1 MENMQFNEL
10 LKSPHLLAS
19 MPIEEL
25 EVITK
30 NYPWF
35 SLAHS
40 YLAKAY
46 QENNSHKTS
55 GQIAL
60 ASTLH
65 SNRAWLYGF
74 LKEPILSKQ
83 EPTEIIENLPIE
95 TVAAIMEAP
104 ISKEIS
110 PSTSLSQLAESMLDE
125 PITVEVR
132 EDKREDKREE
142 EIEVRDGKTG
152 EEKVRTE
159 IREDERGE
167 EEVRELDFLDKSILA
182 TAVSS
187 SIFLEVSEAD
197 EEQDAAQDSTKDVAQ
212 DAAQDSTKD
221 VAQGPAE
228 DAESDALFTWLR
240 SVSDSEESDE
250 ERQEGI
256 REVKKGEEQLNIE
269 VKEDKSGEEKV
280 STEVRED
287 KRREEKVGK
296 SNEAIQPSID
306 LIEKFI
312 AAEPR
317 ITPGKVEQYTGVSF
331 AKDSLE
337 ENFDWV
343 TETMAKL
350 YAAQGKIDR
359 ARKAYKRL
367 IQLHPEK
374 KIHFENQLKA
384 LNQRK

>member
-1 MENMQFNEL
+1 MENTQFNEL

-19 MPIEEL
+19 MPIEHL
-25 EVITK
+25 ETLTK

-46 QENNSHKTS
+46 QENKSHKTS

-65 SNRAWLYGF
+65 SNRTWLYGF
-74 LKEPILSKQ
+74 LKEPVLQKQ
-83 EPTEIIENLPIE
+83 TSTDIVESLPTESTPEIITE
-95 TVAAIMEAP
+95 TAP
-104 ISKEIS
+104 S
-110 PSTSLSQLAESMLDE
+110 PVVSSTSLAELAASMMEELE
-125 PITVEVR
+125 PEVR
-132 EDKREDKREE
+132 EVKR
-142 EIEVRDGKTG
+142 G
-152 EEKVRTE
+152 EEKEVRHE
-159 IREDERGE
+159 VREVKRGE
-167 EEVRELDFLDKSILA
+167 EEVREEVRDLDFLDKSILA

-197 EEQDAAQDSTKDVAQ
+197 DEQDSA
-212 DAAQDSTKD
+212 KD
-221 VAQGPAE
+221 VAQGASQGPAE
-228 DAESDALFTWLR
+228 GGESEALFTWLR
-240 SVSDSEESDE
+240 SVSDEEGESER
-250 ERQEGI
+250 ERETTAT
-256 REVKKGEEQLNIE
+256 V
-269 VKEDKSGEEKV
+269 
-280 STEVRED
+280 
-287 KRREEKVGK
+287 
-296 SNEAIQPSID
+296 QPTVD

-312 AAEPR
+312 ATAPR
-317 ITPGKVEQYTGVSF
+317 ITPGKVEQYTGISF
-331 AKDSLE
+331 AKESLE

-367 IQLHPEK
+367 IELHPEK
-374 KIHFENQLKA
+374 KIHFENQLKV

>member
-1 MENMQFNEL
+1 MENTQFNEL

-19 MPIEEL
+19 MPIEDL
-25 EVITK
+25 ETITK

-65 SNRAWLYGF
+65 SNRTWLYGF
-74 LKEPILSKQ
+74 LKEPVLRKHSPIAIIESL
-83 EPTEIIENLPIE
+83 PTENIPEIIVDVTPGP
-95 TVAAIMEAP
+95 AA
-104 ISKEIS
+104 S
-110 PSTSLSQLAESMLDE
+110 STSLAELAASMMEELE
-125 PITVEVR
+125 PDVREVKRGEEPEVR
-132 EDKREDKREE
+132 EVKR
-142 EIEVRDGKTG
+142 G
-152 EEKVRTE
+152 EEKVR
-159 IREDERGE
+159 D
-167 EEVRELDFLDKSILA
+167 LDFLDKSILA

-197 EEQDAAQDSTKDVAQ
+197 EEQDSA
-212 DAAQDSTKD
+212 KD
-221 VAQGPAE
+221 VAQGASQGPAE
-228 DAESDALFTWLR
+228 GGESEALFTWLR
-240 SVSDSEESDE
+240 SVSDE
-250 ERQEGI
+250 ERESE
-256 REVKKGEEQLNIE
+256 RESE
-269 VKEDKSGEEKV
+269 
-280 STEVRED
+280 RETTAT
-287 KRREEKVGK
+287 V
-296 SNEAIQPSID
+296 QPSVD

-312 AAEPR
+312 TTAPR
-317 ITPGKVEQYTGVSF
+317 ITPGKVEQYTGISF
-331 AKDSLE
+331 AKESLE

-367 IQLHPEK
+367 IELHPEK
-374 KIHFENQLKA
+374 KIHFENQLKV

>member
-1 MENMQFNEL
+1 MENTQFNEL

-19 MPIEEL
+19 MPIEDL
-25 EVITK
+25 ETITK

-65 SNRAWLYGF
+65 SNRTWLYGF
-74 LKEPILSKQ
+74 LKEPVLRKHSTIAIIESL
-83 EPTEIIENLPIE
+83 PTENIPEIIVDVTPSP
-95 TVAAIMEAP
+95 AA
-104 ISKEIS
+104 S
-110 PSTSLSQLAESMLDE
+110 STSLAELAASMMEELE
-125 PITVEVR
+125 PDVREVKRGEEPEVR
-132 EDKREDKREE
+132 EVKR
-142 EIEVRDGKTG
+142 G
-152 EEKVRTE
+152 EEKVR
-159 IREDERGE
+159 D
-167 EEVRELDFLDKSILA
+167 LDFLDKSILA

-197 EEQDAAQDSTKDVAQ
+197 GEHDSAKDAMQDSAKDVKQDVAQ
-212 DAAQDSTKD
+212 DSSKDASQD
-221 VAQGPAE
+221 
-228 DAESDALFTWLR
+228 DALFTWLR
-240 SVSDSEESDE
+240 SVSDDEGESERET
-250 ERQEGI
+250 ERE
-256 REVKKGEEQLNIE
+256 RE
-269 VKEDKSGEEKV
+269 
-280 STEVRED
+280 TETTATV
-287 KRREEKVGK
+287 
-296 SNEAIQPSID
+296 QPSVD

-312 AAEPR
+312 ATSPR
-317 ITPGKVEQYTGVSF
+317 ITPGKVEQYTGISF
-331 AKDSLE
+331 VKESLE

-367 IQLHPEK
+367 IELHPEK
-374 KIHFENQLKA
+374 KIHFENQLKV

>member
-1 MENMQFNEL
+1 MKNTPFNEL

-25 EVITK
+25 EDITK

-46 QENNSHKTS
+46 QENKSHKTS

-65 SNRAWLYGF
+65 SNRTWLYGF
-74 LKEPILSKQ
+74 LKEPILKKQ
-83 EPTEIIENLPIE
+83 SQTEIVDTLPTEIIPEIVVEVVP
-95 TVAAIMEAP
+95 
-104 ISKEIS
+104 SKV
-110 PSTSLSQLAESMLDE
+110 PSSSSLAELAASMMDE
-125 PITVEVR
+125 EPEGREDKRGEEIEVREVR
-132 EDKREDKREE
+132 EDKRGE
-142 EIEVRDGKTG
+142 EIEVR
-152 EEKVRTE
+152 EV
-159 IREDERGE
+159 REDKRGE
-167 EEVRELDFLDKSILA
+167 EQEVREDKRREEKGRKEEQEEVTDLDFLDKSILA
-182 TAVSS
+182 TAVAS
-187 SIFLEVSEAD
+187 SIFLEVSETEEEEEKD
-197 EEQDAAQDSTKDVAQ
+197 TEQDSVKEVE
-212 DAAQDSTKD
+212 
-221 VAQGPAE
+221 QGPSE
-228 DAESDALFTWLR
+228 NGENEALFTWLR
-240 SVSDSEESDE
+240 SVSDADE
-250 ERQEGI
+250 
-256 REVKKGEEQLNIE
+256 KDE
-269 VKEDKSGEEKV
+269 VKEELK
-280 STEVRED
+280 ED
-287 KRREEKVGK
+287 KRLEDEGRN
-296 SNEAIQPSID
+296 SNESVQPSID

-312 AAEPR
+312 ATEPR

-331 AKDSLE
+331 AKESLE

-367 IQLHPEK
+367 IELHPEK

>member
-1 MENMQFNEL
+1 LVMKNTPFNEL

-25 EVITK
+25 EDITK

-46 QENNSHKTS
+46 QENKSHKTS

-65 SNRAWLYGF
+65 SNRTWLYGF
-74 LKEPILSKQ
+74 LKEPILKKQ
-83 EPTEIIENLPIE
+83 SQTEIADTLPTEIIPEIVVEVVP
-95 TVAAIMEAP
+95 
-104 ISKEIS
+104 SKVPNS
-110 PSTSLSQLAESMLDE
+110 SSLAELAASMMDE
-125 PITVEVR
+125 EPEGREAKRGEEQEVR
-132 EDKREDKREE
+132 EDKRGEEQEVREDKRGE
-142 EIEVRDGKTG
+142 EIEVR
-152 EEKVRTE
+152 
-159 IREDERGE
+159 EDKRGE
-167 EEVRELDFLDKSILA
+167 EIEGRQDEEELTDLDFLDKSILA
-182 TAVSS
+182 TAVAS
-187 SIFLEVSEAD
+187 SIFLEVSEPEEEEEKDA
-197 EEQDAAQDSTKDVAQ
+197 EQDSVKDVE
-212 DAAQDSTKD
+212 
-221 VAQGPAE
+221 QGSFE
-228 DAESDALFTWLR
+228 NGENEALFTWLR
-240 SVSDSEESDE
+240 SVSD
-250 ERQEGI
+250 
-256 REVKKGEEQLNIE
+256 IE
-269 VKEDKSGEEKV
+269 VETDQET
-280 STEVRED
+280 TESV
-287 KRREEKVGK
+287 
-296 SNEAIQPSID
+296 QPSLD

-312 AAEPR
+312 ATEPR

-367 IQLHPEK
+367 IELHPEK

>member
-1 MENMQFNEL
+1 MENTQFNEL

-19 MPIEEL
+19 MPIEHL
-25 EVITK
+25 ETLTK

-46 QENNSHKTS
+46 QENKSHKTS

-65 SNRAWLYGF
+65 SNRTWLYGF
-74 LKEPILSKQ
+74 LKEPVLQKQ
-83 EPTEIIENLPIE
+83 TSTDIVESLPTESTPEIITE
-95 TVAAIMEAP
+95 TAP
-104 ISKEIS
+104 S
-110 PSTSLSQLAESMLDE
+110 PVVSSTSLAELAASMMEELE
-125 PITVEVR
+125 PEVR
-132 EDKREDKREE
+132 EVKRGEEHEVREVKRGEE
-142 EIEVRDGKTG
+142 EGSQEVREGKRG
-152 EEKVRTE
+152 EEKVR
-159 IREDERGE
+159 D
-167 EEVRELDFLDKSILA
+167 LDFLDKSILA

-197 EEQDAAQDSTKDVAQ
+197 EEQDSA
-212 DAAQDSTKD
+212 KD
-221 VAQGPAE
+221 VAQGASQGPAE
-228 DAESDALFTWLR
+228 GGESEALFTWLR
-240 SVSDSEESDE
+240 SVSDEEEES
-250 ERQEGI
+250 ERE
-256 REVKKGEEQLNIE
+256 RETTATV
-269 VKEDKSGEEKV
+269 
-280 STEVRED
+280 
-287 KRREEKVGK
+287 
-296 SNEAIQPSID
+296 QPTVD

-312 AAEPR
+312 ATAPR
-317 ITPGKVEQYTGVSF
+317 ITPGKVEQYTGISF
-331 AKDSLE
+331 AKESLE

-367 IQLHPEK
+367 IELHPEK
-374 KIHFENQLKA
+374 KIHFENQLKV

>member
-1 MENMQFNEL
+1 MGNTQFNDI

-19 MPIEEL
+19 MPIEDL
-25 EVITK
+25 ETITK

-65 SNRAWLYGF
+65 SNRTWLYGF
-74 LKEPILSKQ
+74 LKEPILQKNTPT
-83 EPTEIIENLPIE
+83 ELVDTLPTEIIPEIILE
-95 TVAAIMEAP
+95 TAPVAVAP
-104 ISKEIS
+104 SS
-110 PSTSLSQLAESMLDE
+110 SSLSQLAASMMEE
-125 PITVEVR
+125 PEPEVR
-132 EDKREDKREE
+132 EVKRGEDSQVREDKREE
-142 EIEVRDGKTG
+142 EEGRQEVRD
-152 EEKVRTE
+152 
-159 IREDERGE
+159 
-167 EEVRELDFLDKSILA
+167 LDFLDKSILA
-182 TAVSS
+182 AAVSS
-187 SIFLEVSEAD
+187 SIFLEVSEQDA
-197 EEQDAAQDSTKDVAQ
+197 EQDTEQDSSK
-212 DAAQDSTKD
+212 
-221 VAQGPAE
+221 GPAE
-228 DAESDALFTWLR
+228 VVLQDAEQEDALFTWLR
-240 SVSDSEESDE
+240 SVSDEEEIIE
-250 ERQEGI
+250 EGLEKV
-256 REVKKGEEQLNIE
+256 REVKREE
-269 VKEDKSGEEKV
+269 EEGRK
-280 STEVRED
+280 STE
-287 KRREEKVGK
+287 
-296 SNEAIQPSID
+296 SIQPTLN

-312 AAEPR
+312 ATEPR
-317 ITPGKVEQYTGVSF
+317 ITPGKVEQYTGVGF

-367 IQLHPEK
+367 IELHPEK
-374 KIHFENQLKA
+374 KIHFENQLKV

>member
-1 MENMQFNEL
+1 MENTQFNEL

-19 MPIEEL
+19 MPIEDL
-25 EVITK
+25 ETITK

-65 SNRAWLYGF
+65 SNRTWLYGF
-74 LKEPILSKQ
+74 LKEPVLRKHSPIAIIESL
-83 EPTEIIENLPIE
+83 PTENIPEIIVDVTPSP
-95 TVAAIMEAP
+95 AA
-104 ISKEIS
+104 S
-110 PSTSLSQLAESMLDE
+110 STSLAELAASMMEELE
-125 PITVEVR
+125 PEVR
-132 EDKREDKREE
+132 EVKR
-142 EIEVRDGKTG
+142 G
-152 EEKVRTE
+152 EEKVR
-159 IREDERGE
+159 D
-167 EEVRELDFLDKSILA
+167 LDFLDKSILA

-197 EEQDAAQDSTKDVAQ
+197 EEHDSAKDAMQDSA
-212 DAAQDSTKD
+212 KD

-228 DAESDALFTWLR
+228 GGESEALFTWLR
-240 SVSDSEESDE
+240 SVSDDEGESE
-250 ERQEGI
+250 
-256 REVKKGEEQLNIE
+256 RE
-269 VKEDKSGEEKV
+269 
-280 STEVRED
+280 TETTATV
-287 KRREEKVGK
+287 
-296 SNEAIQPSID
+296 QPSVD

-312 AAEPR
+312 ATAPR

-331 AKDSLE
+331 AKESLE

-367 IQLHPEK
+367 IELHPEK
-374 KIHFENQLKA
+374 KIHFENQLKV

>member
-1 MENMQFNEL
+1 MGNTQFNDI

-19 MPIEEL
+19 MPIEDL
-25 EVITK
+25 ETITK

-65 SNRAWLYGF
+65 SNRTWLYGF
-74 LKEPILSKQ
+74 LKEPILQKNTPT
-83 EPTEIIENLPIE
+83 ELVDTLPTEIIPEIILE
-95 TVAAIMEAP
+95 TAPVAVAP
-104 ISKEIS
+104 SS
-110 PSTSLSQLAESMLDE
+110 SSLSQLAASMMEE
-125 PITVEVR
+125 PEPEVR
-132 EDKREDKREE
+132 EVKRGEDSQVREVKRGEDSQVR
-142 EIEVRDGKTG
+142 EVK
-152 EEKVRTE
+152 
-159 IREDERGE
+159 RGE
-167 EEVRELDFLDKSILA
+167 EEGRQEVRDLDYLDKSILA

-187 SIFLEVSEAD
+187 SIFLEVSEQDA
-197 EEQDAAQDSTKDVAQ
+197 EQDSPKGAS
-212 DAAQDSTKD
+212 
-221 VAQGPAE
+221 QGPAE
-228 DAESDALFTWLR
+228 VVLQDAVQEDALFTWLR
-240 SVSDSEESDE
+240 SVSDEEEIIE
-250 ERQEGI
+250 EGLEKV
-256 REVKKGEEQLNIE
+256 REVKREE
-269 VKEDKSGEEKV
+269 EEGRK
-280 STEVRED
+280 STE
-287 KRREEKVGK
+287 
-296 SNEAIQPSID
+296 SIQPTLN

-312 AAEPR
+312 ATEPR
-317 ITPGKVEQYTGVSF
+317 ITPGKVEQYTGVGF

-367 IQLHPEK
+367 IELHPEK
-374 KIHFENQLKA
+374 KIHFENQLKV

>member
-1 MENMQFNEL
+1 MENTQFNEL

-19 MPIEEL
+19 MPIEDL
-25 EVITK
+25 ETITK

-65 SNRAWLYGF
+65 SNRTWLYGF
-74 LKEPILSKQ
+74 LKEPVLRKHSPIAIIESL
-83 EPTEIIENLPIE
+83 PTENIPEIIVDVTPSP
-95 TVAAIMEAP
+95 AA
-104 ISKEIS
+104 S
-110 PSTSLSQLAESMLDE
+110 STSLAELAASMMEELE
-125 PITVEVR
+125 PDVREVKRGEEPEVR
-132 EDKREDKREE
+132 EVKR
-142 EIEVRDGKTG
+142 G
-152 EEKVRTE
+152 EEKVR
-159 IREDERGE
+159 D
-167 EEVRELDFLDKSILA
+167 LDFLDKSILA

-197 EEQDAAQDSTKDVAQ
+197 EEHDSAKDAMQDSAKDVKQDVAQ
-212 DAAQDSTKD
+212 DSSKDASQD
-221 VAQGPAE
+221 
-228 DAESDALFTWLR
+228 DALFTWLR
-240 SVSDSEESDE
+240 SVSDDEGESERET
-250 ERQEGI
+250 ERE
-256 REVKKGEEQLNIE
+256 RE
-269 VKEDKSGEEKV
+269 
-280 STEVRED
+280 TETTATV
-287 KRREEKVGK
+287 
-296 SNEAIQPSID
+296 QPSVD

-312 AAEPR
+312 ATAPR

-331 AKDSLE
+331 AKESLE

-367 IQLHPEK
+367 IELHPEK
-374 KIHFENQLKA
+374 KIHFENQLKV

>member
-1 MENMQFNEL
+1 MKNTPFNEL

-25 EVITK
+25 EDITK

-35 SLAHS
+35 SLAQS

-46 QENNSHKTS
+46 QENKSHKTS

-74 LKEPILSKQ
+74 LKEPILQKQ
-83 EPTEIIENLPIE
+83 NTPELAPTLPTEIIPE
-95 TVAAIMEAP
+95 TIVEVVPSAAA
-104 ISKEIS
+104 
-110 PSTSLSQLAESMLDE
+110 PSTSLAQLAASMMDE
-125 PITVEVR
+125 EPEVRTEVR
-132 EDKREDKREE
+132 EDKRGE
-142 EIEVRDGKTG
+142 EIEVREDERGQ
-152 EEKVRTE
+152 EKVRTE

-167 EEVRELDFLDKSILA
+167 EEVRDLDFLDKSILA

-187 SIFLEVSEAD
+187 SIFLEVSEV
-197 EEQDAAQDSTKDVAQ
+197 DAELDSAKDIE
-212 DAAQDSTKD
+212 
-221 VAQGPAE
+221 QGPVE
-228 DAESDALFTWLR
+228 EGESNALFTWLR
-240 SVSDSEESDE
+240 SVSDADE
-250 ERQEGI
+250 KD
-256 REVKKGEEQLNIE
+256 V
-269 VKEDKSGEEKV
+269 VKEEL
-280 STEVRED
+280 RED
-287 KRREEKVGK
+287 KRWEDEGRN
-296 SNEAIQPSID
+296 SNESVQPSID

-312 AAEPR
+312 ATEPR

-331 AKDSLE
+331 AKESLE

-350 YAAQGKIDR
+350 YAAQGKTDR

-367 IQLHPEK
+367 IELHPEK
-374 KIHFENQLKA
+374 KVHFENQLKG

>member
-1 MENMQFNEL
+1 MKNTPFNEL

-25 EVITK
+25 EDLTK

-46 QENNSHKTS
+46 QENKSHKTS

-65 SNRAWLYGF
+65 SNRTWLYGF
-74 LKEPILSKQ
+74 LKEPILQKQ
-83 EPTEIIENLPIE
+83 TPPEIADTLPTETITE
-95 TVAAIMEAP
+95 TVVEVTPSAAV
-104 ISKEIS
+104 
-110 PSTSLSQLAESMLDE
+110 PSNTLAQLAASMMDE
-125 PITVEVR
+125 EQEVKKEVR
-132 EDKREDKREE
+132 EDKRGEELEVREDKRGEENEKQNENEEIREDKREE
-142 EIEVRDGKTG
+142 DEVRD
-152 EEKVRTE
+152 
-159 IREDERGE
+159 
-167 EEVRELDFLDKSILA
+167 LDFLDKSILA

-187 SIFLEVSEAD
+187 SIFLEVSETED
-197 EEQDAAQDSTKDVAQ
+197 EEDVEQDSAKDASQ
-212 DAAQDSTKD
+212 DLSKNFATDVEQD
-221 VAQGPAE
+221 V
-228 DAESDALFTWLR
+228 LFTWLR
-240 SVSDSEESDE
+240 SVSDSVEENE
-250 ERQEGI
+250 NEGV
-256 REVKKGEEQLNIE
+256 REVE
-269 VKEDKSGEEKV
+269 SGEE
-280 STEVRED
+280 EIR
-287 KRREEKVGK
+287 K
-296 SNEAIQPSID
+296 SMESVQPSID

-312 AAEPR
+312 ATEPR

-350 YAAQGKIDR
+350 YATQGKIDR

-367 IQLHPEK
+367 IELHPEK

>member
-1 MENMQFNEL
+1 MENTQFNEL

-19 MPIEEL
+19 MPIEHL
-25 EVITK
+25 ETLTK

-65 SNRAWLYGF
+65 SNRTWLYGF
-74 LKEPILSKQ
+74 LKEPILQKRA
-83 EPTEIIENLPIE
+83 PIEIIESLPAENTPEIISE
-95 TVAAIMEAP
+95 VAP
-104 ISKEIS
+104 S
-110 PSTSLSQLAESMLDE
+110 PVASSTSLAELAASMMEELE
-125 PITVEVR
+125 PQVREVKRGEEQEVR
-132 EDKREDKREE
+132 EVK
-142 EIEVRDGKTG
+142 
-152 EEKVRTE
+152 
-159 IREDERGE
+159 RGE
-167 EEVRELDFLDKSILA
+167 EEGLEKVREVKRGEEEGLEKVREEVRDLDFLDKSILA
-182 TAVSS
+182 AAVSS

-197 EEQDAAQDSTKDVAQ
+197 EEHDSA
-212 DAAQDSTKD
+212 KD
-221 VAQGPAE
+221 VAQGASQGPAE
-228 DAESDALFTWLR
+228 GGESEALFTWLR
-240 SVSDSEESDE
+240 SVSDEEE
-250 ERQEGI
+250 IIEKG
-256 REVKKGEEQLNIE
+256 REVKRGEEEGNQKVREDKKGEEE
-269 VKEDKSGEEKV
+269 GRK
-280 STEVRED
+280 STE
-287 KRREEKVGK
+287 
-296 SNEAIQPSID
+296 SIQPTVD

-312 AAEPR
+312 ATSPR

-331 AKDSLE
+331 AKESLE

-367 IQLHPEK
+367 IELHPEK
-374 KIHFENQLKA
+374 KIHFENQLKV

>member
-25 EVITK
+25 ETITK

-46 QENNSHKTS
+46 QEKNSHKTS

-65 SNRAWLYGF
+65 SNRTWLYGF
-74 LKEPILSKQ
+74 LKEPILRKQ
-83 EPTEIIENLPIE
+83 ELTEIVENLPIE
-95 TVAAIMEAP
+95 TVAEVIEVPTA
-104 ISKEIS
+104 KEIS
-110 PSTSLSQLAESMLDE
+110 PSNSLSQLAESMLDE
-125 PITVEVR
+125 AVSVEVR
-132 EDKREDKREE
+132 EYKREE

-197 EEQDAAQDSTKDVAQ
+197 EEQDAAQDSTI
-212 DAAQDSTKD
+212 D

-228 DAESDALFTWLR
+228 EGESNALFTWLR
-240 SVSDSEESDE
+240 SVSASQESDE
-250 ERQEGI
+250 EIKEEI
-256 REVKKGEEQLNIE
+256 REVKKREEQASIE
-269 VKEDKSGEEKV
+269 AS
-280 STEVRED
+280 ED
-287 KRREEKVGK
+287 KRREEKGRQ
-296 SNEAIQPSID
+296 SNEEIQPSID

>member
-1 MENMQFNEL
+1 MKNTPFNEL

-25 EVITK
+25 EDIAK

-46 QENNSHKTS
+46 QENKSHKTS

-65 SNRAWLYGF
+65 SNRTWLYGF
-74 LKEPILSKQ
+74 LKEPILKKQ
-83 EPTEIIENLPIE
+83 SQTEIVDTLPTEITPEIVVEVVP
-95 TVAAIMEAP
+95 
-104 ISKEIS
+104 SKV
-110 PSTSLSQLAESMLDE
+110 PSSSSLAELAASMMDE
-125 PITVEVR
+125 EPEGREAKSGEEIEVREVREVRDVREDKRGEEIEVREVR
-132 EDKREDKREE
+132 EDKR
-142 EIEVRDGKTG
+142 G
-152 EEKVRTE
+152 EEK
-159 IREDERGE
+159 ERKE
-167 EEVRELDFLDKSILA
+167 EQEEQEEVTDLDFLDKSILA
-182 TAVSS
+182 TAVAS
-187 SIFLEVSEAD
+187 SIFLEVSELDA
-197 EEQDAAQDSTKDVAQ
+197 EQDSAKDVAQ
-212 DAAQDSTKD
+212 DAVKDSTKN
-221 VAQGPAE
+221 AAG
-228 DAESDALFTWLR
+228 ESNALFTWLR
-240 SVSDSEESDE
+240 SVSDADEKDEIKEELK
-250 ERQEGI
+250 
-256 REVKKGEEQLNIE
+256 EVKRL
-269 VKEDKSGEEKV
+269 EDEG
-280 STEVRED
+280 RN
-287 KRREEKVGK
+287 
-296 SNEAIQPSID
+296 SNESVQPSID

-312 AAEPR
+312 ATEPR

-331 AKDSLE
+331 AKESLE

-367 IQLHPEK
+367 IELHPEK

>member
-1 MENMQFNEL
+1 MGNTQFNEL

-19 MPIEEL
+19 MPIEDL
-25 EVITK
+25 ETITK

-46 QENNSHKTS
+46 QDNKSHKTS

-65 SNRAWLYGF
+65 SNRTWLYGF
-74 LKEPILSKQ
+74 LKEPILQKKTPT
-83 EPTEIIENLPIE
+83 ELVDTLPTEIIPEIILE
-95 TVAAIMEAP
+95 TTPVAVAP
-104 ISKEIS
+104 S
-110 PSTSLSQLAESMLDE
+110 STSLSELAASMMEE
-125 PITVEVR
+125 PEVR
-132 EDKREDKREE
+132 EVKRGEE
-142 EIEVRDGKTG
+142 QEVREVK
-152 EEKVRTE
+152 
-159 IREDERGE
+159 RGE
-167 EEVRELDFLDKSILA
+167 EEGRDLDFLDKSILA

-187 SIFLEVSEAD
+187 SIFLEVSEREEDVPQDAMQD
-197 EEQDAAQDSTKDVAQ
+197 SAKGASQDLPEDLSKNLEIGVEQD
-212 DAAQDSTKD
+212 
-221 VAQGPAE
+221 
-228 DAESDALFTWLR
+228 DALFTWLR
-240 SVSDSEESDE
+240 SVSDSEEKE
-250 ERQEGI
+250 EEGQEKV
-256 REVKKGEEQLNIE
+256 REVKRGEEP
-269 VKEDKSGEEKV
+269 
-280 STEVRED
+280 EVREV
-287 KRREEKVGK
+287 KRGEEEVRK
-296 SNEAIQPSID
+296 STESIQPTLN

-312 AAEPR
+312 ATEPR

-367 IQLHPEK
+367 IELHPEK
-374 KIHFENQLKA
+374 KIHFENQLKV

>member
-1 MENMQFNEL
+1 MKNTNFNEL

-19 MPIEEL
+19 MPIEDL
-25 EVITK
+25 ENITK

-65 SNRAWLYGF
+65 SNRTWLYGF
-74 LKEPILSKQ
+74 LKEPILQKQ
-83 EPTEIIENLPIE
+83 TSTEIVESLPTEIIPEIIPE
-95 TVAAIMEAP
+95 ATPAAVAP
-104 ISKEIS
+104 S
-110 PSTSLSQLAESMLDE
+110 STSLSELAASMMED
-125 PITVEVR
+125 PEVR
-132 EDKREDKREE
+132 EVKRGEE
-142 EIEVRDGKTG
+142 QEVREVK
-152 EEKVRTE
+152 
-159 IREDERGE
+159 RGE
-167 EEVRELDFLDKSILA
+167 EEGRDLDFLDKSILA

-187 SIFLEVSEAD
+187 SIFLEVSEREEDVPQDAMQD
-197 EEQDAAQDSTKDVAQ
+197 SAKGASQDLPEDLSKNLEIGVEQD
-212 DAAQDSTKD
+212 
-221 VAQGPAE
+221 
-228 DAESDALFTWLR
+228 DALFTWLR
-240 SVSDSEESDE
+240 SVSEGEEIIE
-250 ERQEGI
+250 KG
-256 REVKKGEEQLNIE
+256 REVKRGEEE
-269 VKEDKSGEEKV
+269 VRK
-280 STEVRED
+280 STESV
-287 KRREEKVGK
+287 
-296 SNEAIQPSID
+296 QPSID

-312 AAEPR
+312 ASEPR

-331 AKDSLE
+331 AKESLE

-350 YAAQGKIDR
+350 YGTQGKIDR

-367 IQLHPEK
+367 IELHPEK

>member
-1 MENMQFNEL
+1 MENTQFNEL

-25 EVITK
+25 ETITK

-46 QENNSHKTS
+46 QEKNSHKTS

-65 SNRAWLYGF
+65 SNRTWLYGF
-74 LKEPILSKQ
+74 LKEPILRKQ
-83 EPTEIIENLPIE
+83 EPTEVVENLPIE
-95 TVAAIMEAP
+95 TVAEVIEAP
-104 ISKEIS
+104 TAKEIS

-125 PITVEVR
+125 AVSIEVR
-132 EDKREDKREE
+132 EDKRGE
-142 EIEVRDGKTG
+142 EIEVREDKRR
-152 EEKVRTE
+152 EEIEV
-159 IREDERGE
+159 REDKRGE

-197 EEQDAAQDSTKDVAQ
+197 EEQD
-212 DAAQDSTKD
+212 STKD

-228 DAESDALFTWLR
+228 DGESDALFTWLR

-250 ERQEGI
+250 KRQEEISG
-256 REVKKGEEQLNIE
+256 VKKGEEKESIE
-269 VKEDKSGEEKV
+269 L
-280 STEVRED
+280 RED
-287 KRREEKVGK
+287 KRREEKVRQ
-296 SNEAIQPSID
+296 SNEEVQPSID

>member
-1 MENMQFNEL
+1 MENIQFNEL

-19 MPIEEL
+19 MPIEHL
-25 EVITK
+25 ETLTK

-65 SNRAWLYGF
+65 SNRTWLYGF
-74 LKEPILSKQ
+74 LKEPVLQKQ
-83 EPTEIIENLPIE
+83 TSTDIVESLPTESTPEIITE
-95 TVAAIMEAP
+95 TAP
-104 ISKEIS
+104 S
-110 PSTSLSQLAESMLDE
+110 PVVSSTSLAELAASMMEELE
-125 PITVEVR
+125 PEVR
-132 EDKREDKREE
+132 EVKR
-142 EIEVRDGKTG
+142 G
-152 EEKVRTE
+152 EEKEVRHE
-159 IREDERGE
+159 VREVKRGE
-167 EEVRELDFLDKSILA
+167 EEVREEVRDLDFLDKSILA

-197 EEQDAAQDSTKDVAQ
+197 DEQDSA
-212 DAAQDSTKD
+212 KD
-221 VAQGPAE
+221 VAQGASQGPAE
-228 DAESDALFTWLR
+228 GGESEALFTWLR
-240 SVSDSEESDE
+240 SVSDEEGESER
-250 ERQEGI
+250 ERE
-256 REVKKGEEQLNIE
+256 RE
-269 VKEDKSGEEKV
+269 
-280 STEVRED
+280 RE
-287 KRREEKVGK
+287 RETTATV
-296 SNEAIQPSID
+296 QPTVD

-312 AAEPR
+312 ATAPR
-317 ITPGKVEQYTGVSF
+317 ITPGKVEQYTGISF
-331 AKDSLE
+331 AKESLE

-367 IQLHPEK
+367 IELHPEK
-374 KIHFENQLKA
+374 KIHFENQLKV

>member
-1 MENMQFNEL
+1 MENTQFNEL

-19 MPIEEL
+19 MPIEHL
-25 EVITK
+25 ETLTK

-46 QENNSHKTS
+46 QENKSHKTS

-65 SNRAWLYGF
+65 SNRTWLYGF
-74 LKEPILSKQ
+74 LKEPVLQKQ
-83 EPTEIIENLPIE
+83 TSTDIVESLPTESTPEIITE
-95 TVAAIMEAP
+95 TAP
-104 ISKEIS
+104 SS
-110 PSTSLSQLAESMLDE
+110 VVSSTSLAELAASMMEELE
-125 PITVEVR
+125 PEVR
-132 EDKREDKREE
+132 EVKRGEE
-142 EIEVRDGKTG
+142 HEVREVK
-152 EEKVRTE
+152 
-159 IREDERGE
+159 RGE
-167 EEVRELDFLDKSILA
+167 EEVREEVRDLDFLDKSILA

-197 EEQDAAQDSTKDVAQ
+197 EEQDSA
-212 DAAQDSTKD
+212 KD
-221 VAQGPAE
+221 VAQGASQGPAE
-228 DAESDALFTWLR
+228 GGESEALFTWLR
-240 SVSDSEESDE
+240 SVSDEEGESER
-250 ERQEGI
+250 ERE
-256 REVKKGEEQLNIE
+256 RETTATV
-269 VKEDKSGEEKV
+269 
-280 STEVRED
+280 
-287 KRREEKVGK
+287 
-296 SNEAIQPSID
+296 QPTVD

-312 AAEPR
+312 ATAPR
-317 ITPGKVEQYTGVSF
+317 ITPGKVEQYTGISF
-331 AKDSLE
+331 AKESLE

-367 IQLHPEK
+367 IELHPEK
-374 KIHFENQLKA
+374 KIHFENQLKI

>member
-1 MENMQFNEL
+1 MKNTPFNEL

-25 EVITK
+25 EDLTK

-46 QENNSHKTS
+46 QENKSHKTS

-65 SNRAWLYGF
+65 SNRTWLYSF
-74 LKEPILSKQ
+74 LKEPILKKNS
-83 EPTEIIENLPIE
+83 ETEIVDTLPTETTPE
-95 TVAAIMEAP
+95 TIVEVVP
-104 ISKEIS
+104 NKT
-110 PSTSLSQLAESMLDE
+110 STSASLAELAASMMDE
-125 PITVEVR
+125 ELEGR
-132 EDKREDKREE
+132 EGKRGEENEKQNENE
-142 EIEVRDGKTG
+142 EIREGKRG
-152 EEKVRTE
+152 EEKGRQ
-159 IREDERGE
+159 E
-167 EEVRELDFLDKSILA
+167 EEVADLDFLDKSILA

-197 EEQDAAQDSTKDVAQ
+197 EEDAEQYSAKDEEQGA
-212 DAAQDSTKD
+212 T
-221 VAQGPAE
+221 QGPAE
-228 DAESDALFTWLR
+228 EGENEALFTWLR
-240 SVSDSEESDE
+240 SVIEEE
-250 ERQEGI
+250 ET
-256 REVKKGEEQLNIE
+256 IE
-269 VKEDKSGEEKV
+269 K
-280 STEVRED
+280 VRED
-287 KRREEKVGK
+287 KRGEEQEVREVKRGEEEIRK
-296 SNEAIQPSID
+296 SMESVQPSID

-312 AAEPR
+312 ATEPR

-350 YAAQGKIDR
+350 YATQGKIDR

-367 IQLHPEK
+367 IELHPEK

>member
-1 MENMQFNEL
+1 MDNTQFNEL

-19 MPIEEL
+19 MPIEHL
-25 EVITK
+25 ETLTK

-65 SNRAWLYGF
+65 SNRTWLYGF
-74 LKEPILSKQ
+74 LKEPVLQKQ
-83 EPTEIIENLPIE
+83 SSIEIIESLPTENI
-95 TVAAIMEAP
+95 P
-104 ISKEIS
+104 EIIVDVTPSGAS
-110 PSTSLSQLAESMLDE
+110 PSTSLAELAASMMEELE
-125 PITVEVR
+125 PEVR
-132 EDKREDKREE
+132 EVKKREE
-142 EIEVRDGKTG
+142 EVRQEGRQQVREELREGKRGEEQEVRD
-152 EEKVRTE
+152 
-159 IREDERGE
+159 
-167 EEVRELDFLDKSILA
+167 LDFLDKSILA

-187 SIFLEVSEAD
+187 SIFLEVSED
-197 EEQDAAQDSTKDVAQ
+197 EDVEQDAMQDSAKDA
-212 DAAQDSTKD
+212 S
-221 VAQGPAE
+221 QGPAE
-228 DAESDALFTWLR
+228 GGESEALFTWLR
-240 SVSDSEESDE
+240 SVSDDEGESETES
-250 ERQEGI
+250 ERKTAAT
-256 REVKKGEEQLNIE
+256 VH
-269 VKEDKSGEEKV
+269 
-280 STEVRED
+280 
-287 KRREEKVGK
+287 
-296 SNEAIQPSID
+296 PSVD

-312 AAEPR
+312 ATEPR
-317 ITPGKVEQYTGVSF
+317 ITPGKVEQYTGISF
-331 AKDSLE
+331 AKESLE

-367 IQLHPEK
+367 IELHPEK
-374 KIHFENQLKA
+374 KIHFENQLKV

>member
-1 MENMQFNEL
+1 MGNTQFNDI

-19 MPIEEL
+19 MPIEDL
-25 EVITK
+25 ETITK

-65 SNRAWLYGF
+65 SNRTWLYGF
-74 LKEPILSKQ
+74 LKEPILQKNTPT
-83 EPTEIIENLPIE
+83 ELVDTLPTEIIPEIILE
-95 TVAAIMEAP
+95 TAPVAVAP
-104 ISKEIS
+104 SS
-110 PSTSLSQLAESMLDE
+110 SSLSQLAASMMEE
-125 PITVEVR
+125 PEPEVR
-132 EDKREDKREE
+132 EVKRGEDSQVREDKREE
-142 EIEVRDGKTG
+142 EEGRQEVRD
-152 EEKVRTE
+152 
-159 IREDERGE
+159 
-167 EEVRELDFLDKSILA
+167 LDFLDKSILA
-182 TAVSS
+182 AAVSS
-187 SIFLEVSEAD
+187 SIFLEVSEQDA
-197 EEQDAAQDSTKDVAQ
+197 EQDTEQDSSK
-212 DAAQDSTKD
+212 
-221 VAQGPAE
+221 GPAE
-228 DAESDALFTWLR
+228 VVLQDAEQEDALFTWLR
-240 SVSDSEESDE
+240 SVSDEEEIIE
-250 ERQEGI
+250 EGLEKV
-256 REVKKGEEQLNIE
+256 REVKREGEEGR
-269 VKEDKSGEEKV
+269 K
-280 STEVRED
+280 STE
-287 KRREEKVGK
+287 
-296 SNEAIQPSID
+296 SIQPTLN

-312 AAEPR
+312 ATEPR

-367 IQLHPEK
+367 IELHPEK
-374 KIHFENQLKA
+374 KIHFENQLKV

>member
-1 MENMQFNEL
+1 MGNTQFNDI

-19 MPIEEL
+19 MPIEDL
-25 EVITK
+25 ETITK

-65 SNRAWLYGF
+65 SNRTWLYGF
-74 LKEPILSKQ
+74 LKEPILQKNTPT
-83 EPTEIIENLPIE
+83 ELVDTLPTEIIPEIILE
-95 TVAAIMEAP
+95 TAPVAVAP
-104 ISKEIS
+104 SS
-110 PSTSLSQLAESMLDE
+110 SSLSQLAASMMEE
-125 PITVEVR
+125 PEPEVR
-132 EDKREDKREE
+132 EVKRGEDSQVREVKREE
-142 EIEVRDGKTG
+142 EEGRQEVRD
-152 EEKVRTE
+152 
-159 IREDERGE
+159 
-167 EEVRELDFLDKSILA
+167 LDFLDKSILA
-182 TAVSS
+182 AAVSS
-187 SIFLEVSEAD
+187 SIFLEVSEQDA
-197 EEQDAAQDSTKDVAQ
+197 EQDSSKDAEQDSSKGASQGTAEVVLQ
-212 DAAQDSTKD
+212 DAVQ
-221 VAQGPAE
+221 E
-228 DAESDALFTWLR
+228 DALFTWLR
-240 SVSDSEESDE
+240 SVSDEEEIIE
-250 ERQEGI
+250 EGLEKV
-256 REVKKGEEQLNIE
+256 REVKREE
-269 VKEDKSGEEKV
+269 EEGRK
-280 STEVRED
+280 STE
-287 KRREEKVGK
+287 
-296 SNEAIQPSID
+296 SIQPTLN

-312 AAEPR
+312 ATEPR

-367 IQLHPEK
+367 IELHPEK
-374 KIHFENQLKA
+374 KIHFENQLKV

>member
-1 MENMQFNEL
+1 MKNTPFNEL

-25 EVITK
+25 EDITK

-46 QENNSHKTS
+46 QENKSHKTS

-65 SNRAWLYGF
+65 SNRTWLYGF
-74 LKEPILSKQ
+74 LKEPILQKQ
-83 EPTEIIENLPIE
+83 TQTEIAPTLPTEIITEIVVEASPS
-95 TVAAIMEAP
+95 AA
-104 ISKEIS
+104 ST
-110 PSTSLSQLAESMLDE
+110 STSLAELAASMMDE
-125 PITVEVR
+125 EREGRQEVKQEVR
-132 EDKREDKREE
+132 EVKR
-142 EIEVRDGKTG
+142 G
-152 EEKVRTE
+152 EEKGRKE
-159 IREDERGE
+159 EEEEE
-167 EEVRELDFLDKSILA
+167 EEVTDLDFLDKSILA
-182 TAVSS
+182 TAVAS
-187 SIFLEVSEAD
+187 SIFLEVSETEEED
-197 EEQDAAQDSTKDVAQ
+197 EEEVEDELDAEQDSTKDVTQ
-212 DAAQDSTKD
+212 DAS
-221 VAQGPAE
+221 QGPAE
-228 DAESDALFTWLR
+228 EGDNEALFTWLR
-240 SVSDSEESDE
+240 SVSEDE
-250 ERQEGI
+250 EIIEQE
-256 REVKKGEEQLNIE
+256 REDKKGEEQ
-269 VKEDKSGEEKV
+269 
-280 STEVRED
+280 EVREV
-287 KRREEKVGK
+287 KRGEEEGRK
-296 SNEAIQPSID
+296 STESVQPALD

-312 AAEPR
+312 ATEPR

-331 AKDSLE
+331 AKESLE

-367 IQLHPEK
+367 IELHPEK